1 MKKVLAAI
9 SIFSLL
15 LLGGIN
21 AQAQCDTEKYA
32 NECIPKLQSGFTFL
46 KSYAI
51 DGQGGSKDK
60 VEYSYVFT
68 KGAQYQISICNGG
81 NEPTDGI
88 IVKLYDSSRNQ
99 VASSYVEGSYL
110 KGLTFPCNTTGIYY
124 ITFTFD
130 NSSTY
135 CGGSVLGFK
144 R

>member
-1 MKKVLAAI
+1 MKKVLLAI

-15 LLGGIN
+15 AVVGTT
-21 AQAQCDTEKYA
+21 ASAQCDTEKYS
-32 NECIPKLQSGFTFL
+32 NDCISKLQPGFTFL

-68 KGAQYQISICNGG
+68 KGAQYQISICNPGS
-81 NEPTDGI
+81 NTDGI
-88 IVKLYDSSRNQ
+88 VVKLFDSSRTQ
-99 VASSYVEGSYL
+99 VASSYVQGSYL
-110 KGLTFPCNTTGIYY
+110 SGLTFPCNTTGIYY
-124 ITFTFD
+124 ITFTFEG
-130 NSSTY
+130 SSNY